1 MTKKKLCAD
10 DGFVWVEGAVSDP
23 TTWTLQDSNRVDVAH
38 IYPMRPAFC
47 QQRGL
52 RYAAITDAVQIIGTY
67 VTIGEAIAAVDNAC
81 RPCSYPLPDDVI
93 CQTGRAADSLFCEHH
108 QHYSITPDS
117 DRPHLWLCGCLTN
130 DGAAH
135 RVGCPA
141 HLAGRESS

>member
-1 MTKKKLCAD
+1 MTKKKLFAD
-10 DGFVWVEGAVSDP
+10 DEFVWVKGAASDP
-23 TTWTLQDSNRVDVAH
+23 TWTLQDSNRVDVAH

-47 QQRGL
+47 QRNSL

-67 VTIGEAIAAVDNAC
+67 ATSREAIAAVDNAC

-93 CQTGRAADSLFCEHH
+93 CKRRRAADSLFCEHH
-108 QHYSITPDS
+108 QHDASITSDS